1 MFYSD
6 LEDLVQVVD
15 NVAGEDLAVLEVQL
29 PEALALLLGDLG
41 LVYQGGLL
49 AAGPLVV
56 LVADPA
62 VRAGR
67 EAELLVDGVPLVLVL
82 VLGSPVPGEA
92 EAAGNLVADVVVQLV
107 LVLLVLFLRGLRG
120 GDFHLPDAVDSIVV
134 RVTGDNDAAD
144 GLIVGGVLDL
154 SDLGASIVG
163 AAAIGDGFDAVD
175 TAVPAAAGAT
185 LAGAGAAGLG
195 LGVGLGV
202 GHAELAVDSLAKD
215 KDLVVVVD
223 VALDQPSASATTSGS
238 SSSSLVGSGSSGGSS
253 SGGGAGRRGR
263 QGSDNGA
270 SSSIGEGDHNR
281 GAGGRRRGGSGGGGA
296 SGRGRGGG
304 QEGSAFGAITT
315 INSLLPL
322 ARGSQDAL
330 GEGEQSK
337 LETHLGQDGEERRGG
352 GESRSR
358 LVRTSSGGVC
368 RVCLNRSERKR
379 HALYVCLE
387 KPNGK
392 QWLSLIMVSPPPS
405 EAGWP

>member
-1 MFYSD
+1 MVKGGFYSD
-6 LEDLVQVVD
+6 LEDLVQIVD
-15 NVAGEDLAVLEVQL
+15 NVAGQDLAVLEVQL

-41 LVYQGGLL
+41 LVDQGGLL

-67 EAELLVDGVPLVLVL
+67 EAELLVDGVSLVL

-107 LVLLVLFLRGLRG
+107 LVLLILFLRRLRG
-120 GDFHLPDAVDSIVV
+120 GDAHPPDPVDSIVV
-134 RVTGDNDAAD
+134 RMTANNDAAY
-144 GLIVGGVLDL
+144 GFIVGGVLDL
-154 SDLGASIVG
+154 SDLGASIGG
-163 AAAIGDGFDAVD
+163 AAAIGDGFDAVN
-175 TAVPAAAGAT
+175 TAVPAAAGTT

-215 KDLVVVVD
+215 KDLGVVVD
-223 VALDQPSASATTSGS
+223 VALGQPSASATTSGS
-238 SSSSLVGSGSSGGSS
+238 SSSSLVAGGGGSGGG
-253 SGGGAGRRGR
+253 GGGAGRRGR

-281 GAGGRRRGGSGGGGA
+281 GARGRGRGGSGGGA
-296 SGRGRGGG
+296 SGRGRGRG
-304 QEGSAFGAITT
+304 QEGGAVSVTV
-315 INSLLPL
+315 NSLLPL

-337 LETHLGQDGEERRGG
+337 LETHLGQDGEERRGEERG
-352 GESRSR
+352 GTEDD
-358 LVRTSSGGVC
+358 L
-368 RVCLNRSERKR
+368 
-379 HALYVCLE
+379 
-387 KPNGK
+387 
-392 QWLSLIMVSPPPS
+392 
-405 EAGWP
+405 